1 MSGKLSLKLKTTSV
15 LHPANIE
22 NEALKKQ
29 VEQLNM
35 ENLVLRAKLSEAL
48 VALAERKD
56 CCDACNV
63 NFLDEEID
71 KFKLAPESDYWLCQS
86 CHHQAKLDQQAQQY
100 HDEDDDESVC
110 SHCPSDMSEDCGC
123 EHCKECGGCRQC
135 NECSCENHIYEVNGE
150 IRSCRKEFIPCY
162 GGCGKLFSTENEDLW
177 ENDCECDECEEGNCR
192 QCDGCGI
199 CDDCWGKGKR
209 GDATNQ

>member
-29 VEQLNM
+29 VEKLNL

-48 VALAERKD
+48 VALAERK
-56 CCDACNV
+56 AS
-63 NFLDEEID
+63 DEE
-71 KFKLAPESDYWLCQS
+71 
-86 CHHQAKLDQQAQQY
+86 AK
-100 HDEDDDESVC
+100 DDDESVC

-135 NECSCENHIYEVNGE
+135 NECSCENDIYEVDGV
-150 IRSCRKEFIPCY
+150 IRSKPKVSCY
-162 GGCGKLFSTENEDLW
+162 GGCGKLFSMDNEDLF
-177 ENDCECDECEEGNCR
+177 EHDCECDECEEGNCR

-199 CDDCWGKGKR
+199 CDDCFAKGKR
-209 GDATNQ
+209 NQ